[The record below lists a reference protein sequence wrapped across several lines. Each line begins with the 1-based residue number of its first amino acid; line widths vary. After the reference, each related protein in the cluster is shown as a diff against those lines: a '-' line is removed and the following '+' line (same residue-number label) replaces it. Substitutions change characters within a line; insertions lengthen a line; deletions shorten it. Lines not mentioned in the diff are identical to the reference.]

1 LPVGR
6 GITAQVTRWPARVL
20 RDVTRWFAVQVVAAQ
35 HGQSGPDIAQRDG
48 QVDNSGLGNGQRVP
62 VTHRED
68 PAVGELDA
76 VGRIVRPGRGQ
87 HGTLPGQQGP
97 LRDPGAAR
105 RRSYRDERRPGQDQG
120 SDGGADVGQRRPG
133 GHLAGCGLRPDLRTR
148 SGYYA
153 FLEQGRDISPSSQVL
168 DAPARALRLSP
179 AERDHVY
186 ALAQRGDPRGG
197 DAPETLSAG
206 VAALVERL
214 DPYPSFVK
222 GRRWDILA
230 ANRAARALFTDW
242 LALVPGQRNE
252 LLWMFTDPR
261 ARDIYVDWEKDA
273 AAMLARF
280 RLAAARRP
288 DDPDF
293 AAVIEH
299 LHRRSAEARG
309 WWSRHEVLFPASGT
323 KRLRHPLLGEM
334 TFDHVVLQVVDDPDQ
349 KLVTFSP
356 ADGIREPLTRLAA
369 TIATP

>member
-1 LPVGR
+1 MATPGS
-6 GITAQVTRWPARVL
+6 A
-20 RDVTRWFAVQVVAAQ
+20 
-35 HGQSGPDIAQRDG
+35 
-48 QVDNSGLGNGQRVP
+48 
-62 VTHRED
+62 
-68 PAVGELDA
+68 PAV
-76 VGRIVRPGRGQ
+76 R
-87 HGTLPGQQGP
+87 P
-97 LRDPGAAR
+97 LREFGEFLSSRRARLQPADVGLSDGAR
-105 RRSYRDERRPGQDQG
+105 RRTP
-120 SDGGADVGQRRPG
+120 
-133 GHLAGCGLRPDLRTR
+133 GLRREEVAQL
-148 SGYYA
+148 SGVSPTYYA

-168 DAPARALRLSP
+168 DALARALRLSP
-179 AERDHVY
+179 AERDHLY
-186 ALAQRGDPRGG
+186 ALAQRAAPRGG
-197 DAPETLSAG
+197 DAPETLGAG
-206 VAALVERL
+206 IAALVERL

-242 LALVPGQRNE
+242 LALPPGQRNE

-261 ARDIYVDWEKDA
+261 ARDIYVDWEKEA

-323 KRLRHPLLGEM
+323 KRLRHQLLGEI

-349 KLVTFSP
+349 KLVTFST
-356 ADGIREPLTRLAA
+356 ADGNREPLTRLAA
-369 TIATP
+369 TIAAPGHPASPGLAWQ